1 MNLPEIAAVAEPT
14 PLFLAGTALLLIG
27 IFFKIA
33 AVPFH
38 MWTPDVYE
46 GTPTPLTA
54 YMATASKS
62 ATFVAFIFVVSRM
75 LPLVDLEIWTNA
87 IQVIAVITMIAGN
100 LIALAQDNVKR
111 MLAYS
116 SIAHAGYL
124 LVGIAA
130 GSVAGYSGVRSAERR
145 VGDGCGSSAGS

>member
-87 IQVIAVITMIAGN
+87 IQVIAFFTLIVGN
-100 LIALAQDNVKR
+100 LITMSHDYV
-111 MLAYS
+111 M
-116 SIAHAGYL
+116 
-124 LVGIAA
+124 
-130 GSVAGYSGVRSAERR
+130 
-145 VGDGCGSSAGS
+145 

>member
-1 MNLPEIAAVAEPT
+1 MCSAVVALMYFHHVTFSTSFILYGIALIYGATGQMNLPEIAAVAEPT

-62 ATFVAFIFVVSRM
+62 ATFV
-75 LPLVDLEIWTNA
+75 EI
-87 IQVIAVITMIAGN
+87 G
-100 LIALAQDNVKR
+100 
-111 MLAYS
+111 
-116 SIAHAGYL
+116 
-124 LVGIAA
+124 
-130 GSVAGYSGVRSAERR
+130 RS
-145 VGDGCGSSAGS
+145 